1 MAEPDSLVLVV
12 PVAAADGTT
21 SLVCCSENT
30 IHLGFALV
38 FGSSAADHGV
48 VTPLGSA
55 WVDDLVDTS
64 PASLSIV
71 DAAPL
76 GDIRIVHC
84 LVLQR
89 LPVSC
94 SFLHLFRRGRS
105 L

>member
-1 MAEPDSLVLVV
+1 MAEPGSLVLVV

-21 SLVCCSENT
+21 SLDCCSENI

-76 GDIRIVHC
+76 GGYKDRT
-84 LVLQR
+84 LLG
-89 LPVSC
+89 SAEAA
-94 SFLHLFRRGRS
+94 S
-105 L
+105 